1 MQSLTA
7 ALSMVATRKSIR
19 RIGKSA
25 SPENASGMGNR
36 PAPRA
41 PGNSLLKPLADHRT
55 VFMFA
60 GEGSQYFQMGRDLFK
75 QYPLFRKHMLE
86 ADRMVQE
93 LCGCSVLQLLYEHGY
108 SAAETFDRTLFSHPA
123 IFMVQYA
130 TARVLI
136 DSGVAP
142 DVTMGTGIGSF
153 AAAAVAGH
161 LTMEDALLAVIRQ
174 ASMFEVCCPRGGMLA
189 VLHDRKLYEEA
200 LRPAIG
206 NDCEIASFN
215 LPGHFVI
222 AARQDA
228 LGEIEASL
236 RAKGVAL
243 QKLPVPYPFHSRW
256 IDVVET
262 PFTRFMWSVTGQPGR
277 LPLMCSFGC
286 ELLTHLP
293 ANYFWRALREPVR
306 FHDAI
311 GELENQ
317 GTFRYVDIG
326 PAATLS
332 TIVTRT
338 LASTSAST
346 ATSTL
351 TPFGQDLKNI
361 SALIRSSQ

>member
-7 ALSMVATRKSIR
+7 ALGMIASRRYVR
-19 RIGKSA
+19 RIGKNAA
-25 SPENASGMGNR
+25 SENASGMSDR

-41 PGNSLLKPLADHRT
+41 PGNSLLKPVADQRT

-60 GEGSQYFQMGRDLFK
+60 GEGSQYFQMGRDLYK
-75 QYPLFRKHMLE
+75 QYPLFRKNMLE
-86 ADRMVQE
+86 ADRIVQE
-93 LCGCSVLQLLYEHGY
+93 LCGHSVLQLLYEHGY
-108 SAAETFDRTLFSHPA
+108 SASETFDRTLFSHPA

-130 TARVLI
+130 TARVLM
-136 DSGVAP
+136 DGGLAP

-174 ASMFEVCCPRGGMLA
+174 ASMFEACCPRGGMLA
-189 VLHDRKLYEEA
+189 VLHDRRLYEES
-200 LRPAIG
+200 LRPTLG
-206 NDCEIASFN
+206 KDSEIASFN

-222 AARQDA
+222 AAKQDA
-228 LGEIEASL
+228 LGEIAASL

-243 QKLPVPYPFHSRW
+243 QKLPVPFPFHSRW
-256 IDVVET
+256 IDVVES
-262 PFTRFMWSVTGQPGR
+262 PFNRFMWSVTGQPGR
-277 LPLMCSFGC
+277 IPLMCSFGC
-286 ELLTHLP
+286 QLLTHLP

-338 LASTSAST
+338 LASSSASS
-346 ATSTL
+346 ARSTL
-351 TPFGQDLKNI
+351 TPFGHDLKNV
-361 SALIRSSQ
+361 SELIQSGR